1 MNITASMVK
10 DLRTQTG
17 AGMMDCKKALVE
29 AEGDIAKAVDIL
41 REKGLSQ
48 AAKKASRVAAEGAVG
63 SAVSE
68 DGKTGTIL
76 EVNCETDFVGSWQLT
91 QLMLKHFWILKS
103 TERKYA
109 ILLLK
114 QLQRLVKT
122 FPFAVSFVMKV
133 LKARYTA
140 ISMAAARS
148 AFSLR

>member
-68 DGKTGTIL
+68 DGKQEPFWKSTAKLTSWEPTKTSEISL
-76 EVNCETDFVGSWQLT
+76 HPLQTRSWQLT

-114 QLQRLVKT
+114 QLQRLVKH
-122 FPFAVSFVMKV
+122 FRSPF
-133 LKARYTA
+133 
-140 ISMAAARS
+140 RS
-148 AFSLR
+148 L

>member
-1 MNITASMVK
+1 MKLKAISQGLSTFFAK
-10 DLRTQTG
+10 RDYPRLLRRQ
-17 AGMMDCKKALVE
+17 AVLLLKALLVLLFPKTE
-29 AEGDIAKAVDIL
+29 KQEPFWKSTAKL
-41 REKGLSQ
+41 TSWEPTKT
-48 AAKKASRVAAEGAVG
+48 
-63 SAVSE
+63 SE
-68 DGKTGTIL
+68 ISLHPLQTR
-76 EVNCETDFVGSWQLT
+76 SWQLT

>member
-29 AEGDIAKAVDIL
+29 AEGDIARAVDIL

-76 EVNCETDFVGSWQLT
+76 EVNCET
-91 QLMLKHFWILKS
+91 HFWILKS